1 MFQPGPLADFLPE
14 FSVTHP
20 HPLSE
25 QEFATGPRK
34 EPVVLSIAFHTSAH
48 PFTVEPDFQCA
59 SRGQC
64 DRWQDW
70 PICFTDAIAAVLIQ
84 HQDAFMRP
92 LFAYHGSCAFCALRR
107 TVFTGMTAVSPTEGV
122 AISRGVRPVGVGV
135 SASCSMRVWCSS
147 MPSVTSNFSSSES
160 CTNSSIRNRLAWPSK
175 SWSASD
181 SFGR

>member
-25 QEFATGPRK
+25 QEFATSPRK

-64 DRWQDW
+64 DRWQGW
-70 PICFTDAIAAVLIQ
+70 PTCFTDAIAAGLDH
-84 HQDAFMRP
+84 HQEALMRTLLSPPGSFHLCCLWRAAFSG
-92 LFAYHGSCAFCALRR
+92 L
-107 TVFTGMTAVSPTEGV
+107 T
-122 AISRGVRPVGVGV
+122 
-135 SASCSMRVWCSS
+135 
-147 MPSVTSNFSSSES
+147 
-160 CTNSSIRNRLAWPSK
+160 
-175 SWSASD
+175 
-181 SFGR
+181 